1 MILQRGRS
9 NCASRS
15 KRLRTALPRPVH
27 SKCKRRSKRAHT
39 SHGHGKRFGAS
50 SSFQTHKTFGTLN
63 LNDFP
68 FFNENQ
74 QNVPNTS
81 TKKMYSVEELL
92 ELIEITHVNHT
103 VKQNALQVDTG
114 LNPEKLTFSEHL
126 NKALVEEEGLRKAGK
141 LYRHFSDKVDSM
153 LRNNLRRY
161 YKNVLQ
167 AKERKWTSL
176 ERKQRDNW
184 RRIQRLVE
192 KYLGR
197 KIEMNKRL
205 NMEDIL
211 SKSAREDGSF
221 EAQAFKVEEDCRAR
235 YFKMEQ
241 FNLKVAMEKQLQ
253 RLDADWDD
261 HIAMLQLEY
270 EAMRVK
276 INGMDDNINT
286 TPMLAKCTAN
296 PVKLSPYK
304 TKEKQDQLIHT
315 APVLRPTKR
324 KPLVI
329 EKHTVQTKD
338 VEKKTQLNRLNL
350 KFQEALKDIKRQKQN
365 AAQMIKR
372 RNMQINLQLE
382 TEVLVQDKIRRI
394 MRREK
399 RAFKTLLDAVTNSND
414 VQSQSENSISQ

>member
-1 MILQRGRS
+1 M
-9 NCASRS
+9 N
-15 KRLRTALPRPVH
+15 KRLRTALPQPV
-27 SKCKRRSKRAHT
+27 RSKRCQMTKRAYT
-39 SHGHGKRFGAS
+39 SHGRGKRSRAT
-50 SSFQTHKTFGTLN
+50 SSFRAHKTFGTLN
-63 LNDFP
+63 LDDFP
-68 FFNENQ
+68 FFDENNSVQ
-74 QNVPNTS
+74 KNIPNAS
-81 TKKMYSVEELL
+81 SKKTYSAEDLVH
-92 ELIEITHVNHT
+92 LIETTHVNHT

-126 NKALVEEEGLRKAGK
+126 NKALVEEEELRKSGK

-153 LRNNLRRY
+153 LRNSLRHY
-161 YKNVLQ
+161 YKNVLH

-176 ERKQRDNW
+176 ERKHRDNW
-184 RRIQRLVE
+184 RRVQRLIE
-192 KYLGR
+192 KHIGK
-197 KIEMNKRL
+197 KIEMNKML

-211 SKSAREDGSF
+211 SQSAREDGSF
-221 EAQAFKVEEDCRAR
+221 ESKAFKLEEDTRTR

-261 HIAMLQLEY
+261 HIAMLQQEY
-270 EAMRVK
+270 EAMRIKV
-276 INGMDDNINT
+276 NGVDDSR
-286 TPMLAKCTAN
+286 LKEAKCTWS
-296 PVKLSPYK
+296 PGKLSPFK
-304 TKEKQDQLIHT
+304 SKEKQDQLIHT

-329 EKHTVQTKD
+329 EKHTVQAKD
-338 VEKKTQLNRLNL
+338 LEKKAQLNRLNL

-394 MRREK
+394 VRREK
-399 RAFKTLLDAVTNSND
+399 RAFKTLLDAVKC
-414 VQSQSENSISQ
+414 